1 MKIELIPLQI
11 HGDQRGSL
19 VSLETTKNIPFEIKR
34 VYYLFDTKA
43 DVTRGYHAHRELKQ
57 VAIAI
62 RGSCRFALDD
72 GNERIN
78 ILLDNPSQGL
88 LIESFIWREMS
99 DFSDD
104 CVLMVLADKEYDEND
119 YVRDYEQFSEMAK

>member
-1 MKIELIPLQI
+1 MKIELVPLQI

-57 VAIAI
+57 VAIEIGRAH
-62 RGSCRFALDD
+62 
-72 GNERIN
+72 
-78 ILLDNPSQGL
+78 
-88 LIESFIWREMS
+88 
-99 DFSDD
+99 
-104 CVLMVLADKEYDEND
+104 V
-119 YVRDYEQFSEMAK
+119 